1 MAFVRRTATALF
13 LRRLPYVTIS
23 MQQLQVVD
31 LLIAPLSLRDDMIDF
46 ERVAFDEIQPT
57 RLASAPLQFEESR
70 YAWPGCGVTA

>member
-1 MAFVRRTATALF
+1 
-13 LRRLPYVTIS
+13 